1 VPDALRGRES
11 RYSVEA
17 RSLGCRGAS
26 GAACLVVYRLE
37 EVVMLD
43 YKAGTKRVGG
53 LWQEFKAF
61 AFKGNLIELAVAVV
75 IGAAFT
81 RVINSLVTHVV
92 MPLLSYVTP
101 STDYSQWK
109 AGKVLIGLF
118 LNEVIQFLIV
128 ALAIF
133 IVIQKIVGTMIRK
146 AESPPAASEPTT
158 KECPMCLSVIPVKAR
173 KCGHCTSELVGGGQ

>member
-1 VPDALRGRES
+1 MAERMVPLQ
-11 RYSVEA
+11 
-17 RSLGCRGAS
+17 
-26 GAACLVVYRLE
+26 
-37 EVVMLD
+37 
-43 YKAGTKRVGG
+43 KVGG

-81 RVINSLVTHVV
+81 KVITSLVTNVV

-101 STDYSQWK
+101 STDYTQWK

-118 LNEVIQFLIV
+118 LNDVIQFFLV

-146 AESPPAASEPTT
+146 ATPAPGAEEPTT
-158 KECPMCLSVIPVKAR
+158 KECPRCLSVIPLKATR
-173 KCGHCTSELVGGGQ
+173 CGHCTSELVAG

>member
-1 VPDALRGRES
+1 MVMAERMVP
-11 RYSVEA
+11 
-17 RSLGCRGAS
+17 
-26 GAACLVVYRLE
+26 LE
-37 EVVMLD
+37 
-43 YKAGTKRVGG
+43 RVGG
-53 LWQEFKAF
+53 LWEEFKGF

-75 IGAAFT
+75 IGGAFT
-81 RVINSLVTHVV
+81 KVINSLVTHVV
-92 MPLLSYVTP
+92 MPLISYVTP

-118 LNEVIQFLIV
+118 LNDVIQFLIV

-146 AESPPAASEPTT
+146 AETPPAASEPIT

-173 KCGHCTSELVGGGQ
+173 KCGHCTSEL